1 MPATLPNALLAA
13 PVDAVKPLKTAI
25 FSPRTTTPAA
35 ANQVQGATAL
45 ARRVCRSLQTATER
59 PMANFPTHIAVGTM
73 VSGAL
78 ATVTMAAD
86 LVAPENI
93 VAVTLAGVLG
103 SVLPDI
109 DLKDSRPARAM
120 FAGLGVFFSFAVLF
134 SLERK
139 YSIAEMLVLWLGTLL
154 FVRYLAKEIFFR
166 ISYHRGIWHSLLAMV
181 FCAVITA
188 VVYSRLLQRDEGVAW
203 LAAGFMSIGFLT
215 HLILD
220 EIYSVDVMDTR
231 IKASFG
237 TALKLVDSKH
247 WGHTTAM
254 AVAVVLAFLATPPT
268 KIFVENI
275 TSRALWTDLHH
286 RLLPPDHKWFH
297 GMAWVLDGAPP
308 RKADVVPAGVS
319 PVSTGSIVPPPA
331 GEAPATPDANANGG
345 K

>member
-1 MPATLPNALLAA
+1 
-13 PVDAVKPLKTAI
+13 
-25 FSPRTTTPAA
+25 
-35 ANQVQGATAL
+35 
-45 ARRVCRSLQTATER
+45 
-59 PMANFPTHIAVGTM
+59 MANFPTHIAVGTI

-120 FAGLGVFFSFAVLF
+120 FAGLAVFFSFVVLF

-139 YSIAEMLVLWLGTLL
+139 YSIAEMLVLWLGTLVL
-154 FVRYLAKEIFFR
+154 VRYLGKEIFFHF
-166 ISYHRGIWHSLLAMV
+166 SYHRGIWHSLLAML
-181 FCAVITA
+181 FCAFLTA
-188 VVYSRLLQRDEGVAW
+188 LVYSLLLRRDEGVAW
-203 LAAGFMSIGFLT
+203 LAAGFMSVGFLT

-237 TALKLVDSKH
+237 TALKLVDTKH

-254 AVAVVLAFLATPPT
+254 AIATVLVFLVTPPT

-275 TSRALWTDLHH
+275 TARSLWTELHH
-286 RLLPPDHKWFH
+286 RLLPADHKWFQ
-297 GMAWVLDGAPP
+297 GMAWVLESPP
-308 RKADVVPAGVS
+308 RTKADVVPASTS
-319 PVSTGSIVPPPA
+319 PISTGSIVPGPA
-331 GEAPATPDANANGG
+331 APAEAPPKD